1 MSNNIRVVINR
12 DNVIQVKVDNLSASY
27 GNMIKAVYDADGDGI
42 VDGAES
48 IITTIVAREPIL
60 KYSVVTISGYKA
72 DSSNLEHLNKIVGVA
87 IEDIEKD
94 KSGKVL
100 VSGKVVN
107 TAWDFQPNALLYLN
121 GSEIS
126 IIPPIDGFLCQIG
139 KAITTNTILVKI
151 ETCIKL

>member
-1 MSNNIRVVINR
+1 MFNNIRVVISR

-27 GNMIKAVYDADGDGI
+27 GNMIKTVYDTDSDGI

-48 IITTIVAREPIL
+48 VITTIVAREPIL
-60 KYSVVTISGYKA
+60 KYSFVTISGYKA

-107 TAWDFQPNALLYLN
+107 ANWNFQPNTLLYLN

-126 IIPPIDGFLCQIG
+126 IVPPNSGFICQIG
-139 KAITTNTILVKI
+139 KVINSNTILVKI
-151 ETCIKL
+151 ENCIKL

>member
-1 MSNNIRVVINR
+1 MSNNIRVVISR

-27 GNMIKAVYDADGDGI
+27 GNMIKAVYDTDSDGI

-60 KYSVVTISGYKA
+60 KYSFVTISGYKA

-107 TAWDFQPNALLYLN
+107 ANWNFQPNTLLYLN

-126 IIPPIDGFLCQIG
+126 IVPPNSGFICQIG
-139 KAITTNTILVKI
+139 KVINSNTILVKI
-151 ETCIKL
+151 ENCIKL